1 MKTKITIFAL
11 FASLFASQI
20 QAQDITTVRANNTD
34 ISDNLDLK
42 AVASIFGESADL
54 ADFERRLND
63 PKIQISNLDLNG
75 DNQVD
80 YLRVIESA
88 ENNTHLIIIQAVL
101 EKDIFQDIATVEVE
115 RDSNN
120 NVQIQVVG
128 DVYMYGSNYI
138 YEPVYVQRPVI
149 YNVFWTNY
157 YRPYYSPYYYSYYPS
172 YFVAWNPYPVY
183 RYRRNVHV
191 HINVNNNYN
200 YVNVRRSS
208 RAESLYRSNRAD
220 GYARQYPNRSFAQRN
235 NNVTNRHDLV
245 QTRNQSVRSNS
256 STRNVNSVRSTDTG
270 VRNASGTRNSSTA
283 TPTRSTANSVRST
296 NSNSEV
302 RTSTPTRN
310 TTNPVRSTNSNSEVR
325 TSTPRAESTIN
336 NTRPVSSPTRSQQST
351 PRPASPAPS
360 QPTRSAAPTMSRENS
375 GSQRASAPQQ
385 APRSS
390 GGESRGNSGGRR
402 G

>member
-11 FASLFASQI
+11 FAFLFAGQI
-20 QAQDITTVRANNTD
+20 QAQDITTVRANNSD

-88 ENNTHLIIIQAVL
+88 ENNTHLILIQAVL

-157 YRPYYSPYYYSYYPS
+157 YRPYYSPYYWSYYPS
-172 YFVAWNPYPVY
+172 YYVAWNPYPVY

-191 HINVNNNYN
+191 HININNNYN
-200 YVNVRRSS
+200 YVNTRRST

-235 NNVTNRHDLV
+235 NNVTNRQELV
-245 QTRNQSVRSNS
+245 QTRNQNLRSNGA
-256 STRNVNSVRSTDTG
+256 TRNTSSLRNENA
-270 VRNASGTRNSSTA
+270 VRNSNSGTRNATTST
-283 TPTRSTANSVRST
+283 PVRNIS
-296 NSNSEV
+296 SEV
-302 RTSTPTRN
+302 RTTSPTRTSTPMEATTRAQNASSNTRSISTPTRTESQAPVRN
-310 TTNPVRSTNSNSEVR
+310 QAPVQSQTRTQSAPVRSQAPTQAPVR
-325 TSTPRAESTIN
+325 AQAPVQSQTRTQATP
-336 NTRPVSSPTRSQQST
+336 QQS
-351 PRPASPAPS
+351 
-360 QPTRSAAPTMSRENS
+360 Q
-375 GSQRASAPQQ
+375 
-385 APRSS
+385 RSS
-390 GGESRGNSGGRR
+390 GGESRGNSGGGRR